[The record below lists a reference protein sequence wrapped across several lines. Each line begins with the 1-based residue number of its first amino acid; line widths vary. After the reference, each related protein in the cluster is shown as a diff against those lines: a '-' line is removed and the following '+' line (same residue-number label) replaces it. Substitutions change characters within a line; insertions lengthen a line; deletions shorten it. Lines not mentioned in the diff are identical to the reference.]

1 MASPI
6 AELRYSGKYYIED
19 QSWRKE
25 RFGQPTAAAS
35 YKPKLYTPRTEDTY
49 KTLRDKGNPY
59 PFPYN
64 GKDER

>member
-1 MASPI
+1 MASSI
-6 AELRYSGKYYIED
+6 AQLRCSGKYYIED
-19 QSWRKE
+19 QSRRKE
-25 RFGQPTAAAS
+25 RFGQPTTAPS

-49 KTLRDKGNPY
+49 KTLRDKGNPS